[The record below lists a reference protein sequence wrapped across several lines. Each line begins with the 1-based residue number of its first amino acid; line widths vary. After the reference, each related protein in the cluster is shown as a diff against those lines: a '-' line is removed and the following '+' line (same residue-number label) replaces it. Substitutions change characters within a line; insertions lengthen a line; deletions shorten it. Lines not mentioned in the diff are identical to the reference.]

1 MSPTEEISQ
10 VKEASKDNLLA
21 MQNVVGVGVGYKT
34 KSGEQTDDYAV
45 VVMVS
50 RKLPLQA
57 LSSEAV
63 LPKNVEGVNID
74 VIEVGYLRALQ
85 ARTDRWRPAPGGVSL
100 GHYKI
105 TAGTFG
111 AIVRDKNS
119 GDRLILSNNHVI
131 ANSNDAE
138 PGDQILQP
146 GPIDGGSPDN
156 DTIAHL
162 DRFCPIEFTSEPG
175 SCDVAATYANIG
187 NTIAELIGSKH
198 RVNALQAN
206 PQAVNQVDAAVAKPI
221 NDSDILDEIIEIGTV
236 QGTEEGL
243 LGMSIRKS
251 GRTTSFTTGQISLIN
266 ATVNVNYGGNRTAQ
280 FENQLV
286 CGPISQGGDSG
297 SLIVTGDSQKAV
309 GLLFAGSDQS
319 TIFNPIQAV
328 LECLDVEI

>member
-1 MSPTEEISQ
+1 MSPTEEIVQ
-10 VKEASKDNLLA
+10 VKEASKDTLLT
-21 MQNVVGVGVGYKT
+21 MQNVVGVGVGYKI
-34 KSGEQTDDYAV
+34 KGGDQTDDYAV

-50 RKLPLQA
+50 RKLPLPA
-57 LSSEAV
+57 LSSQAV
-63 LPKNVEGVNID
+63 LPKNVEGVNVD

-111 AIVRDKNS
+111 AIVRDKNT
-119 GDRLILSNNHVI
+119 GERLILSNNHVI

-146 GPIDGGSPDN
+146 GPIDGGSPNN

-162 DRFCPIEFTSEPG
+162 ERFCPIEFTSEP
-175 SCDVAATYANIG
+175 STCDIAATYANLG
-187 NTIAELIGSKH
+187 NAIAGLVGSKH
-198 RVNALQAN
+198 RVSTLQSN
-206 PQAVNQVDAAVAKPI
+206 PQAVNMVDAAVAKPI
-221 NDSDILDEIIEIGTV
+221 NDNDVLEEIIEIGTV
-236 QGTEEGL
+236 QGTEQGSL
-243 LGMSIRKS
+243 RMSIRKS
-251 GRTTSFTTGQISLIN
+251 GRTTGFTTGQITLIN

-297 SLIVTGDSQKAV
+297 SLIVAGDSQKAV

-319 TIFNPIQAV
+319 TIFNPIQDV